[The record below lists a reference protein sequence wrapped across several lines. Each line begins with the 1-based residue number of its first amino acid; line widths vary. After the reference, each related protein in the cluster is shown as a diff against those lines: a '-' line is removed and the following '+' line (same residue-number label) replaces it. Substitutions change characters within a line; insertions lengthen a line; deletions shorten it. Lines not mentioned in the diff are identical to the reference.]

1 MFKNKLFFVG
11 IFFVLFSPGLLM
23 AETQSHNDD
32 ILAQVGDSK
41 LTSSR
46 LAMMIDLMP
55 PQIQVMLRANDKM
68 KKELINRWVE
78 INLIV
83 QEALADKIDE
93 DPVVMLKMDEMRN
106 RVLVEAFISKH
117 VETQTPISKE
127 EIASYYEKHGSEF
140 ERGEQVEAQHILV
153 RVDANASAEEKQKA
167 QKRIGMIQERLK
179 KGESFASLAKQFSED
194 PGSKDKGGNLGY
206 FSRGQM
212 VKGFEDAAFAT
223 QPGETSPPVQTSFG
237 WHLIHVLDRK
247 APEKQP
253 LDQVSKE
260 IETKLKA
267 ERNENALK
275 QLISELKEKYPVT
288 VK

>member
-117 VETQTPISKE
+117 VDTQTPISKE